1 MTAAGPACP
10 VCGGYGEVFLC
21 LPAQPI
27 YQHPVPA
34 DAVVAKPYEID
45 LSWSACV
52 NCAHAWQPDFDE
64 SVLREIYRSHYYTP
78 APDGIGV
85 QFRNDFIS
93 AVDSFHLPKSPH
105 ALLEIGASDGDVLAE
120 LKMRSNATLAYA
132 FEPNTE
138 NAAVARSRGIDVKER
153 FFGSDAAAEGLEPVD
168 FIYARHV
175 IEHVFDFESFF
186 SGLISVAA
194 RETSLILETP
204 SLDFHAAHGTIDP
217 FHVEHVHVFALRS
230 LTRLAARHGWRYL
243 ESVVTAS
250 GNLIAA
256 FVRGES
262 SARIPA
268 PTLTGLQAA
277 LIRRTEHM
285 RELLRGRRVVFWGA
299 GSTGIT
305 LAGAIGREPDI
316 WTDGNPN
323 KIGKK
328 FVGSTRLIVA
338 PESAIAAAG
347 SPEFT
352 DPAFVITSSFQAEI
366 LPRVRQL
373 GWKGPVFDSAGNQL

>member
-1 MTAAGPACP
+1 MTGASLACP
-10 VCGGYGEVFLC
+10 VCSGSGKAFLS

-34 DAVVAKPYEID
+34 DAVVAKPHEID
-45 LSWSACV
+45 LRWSACV
-52 NCAHAWQPDFDE
+52 DCAHAWQPDFDE

-93 AVDSFHLPKSPH
+93 AVDSFHLPKSPR

-120 LKMRSNATLAYA
+120 LKMRSKAPLAYA

-138 NAAVARSRGIDVKER
+138 NAAVARSRGLDVREG
-153 FFGSDAAAEGLEPVD
+153 FFGSDAAQEGLEPVD

-186 SGLISVAA
+186 SGLGSVAA
-194 RETSLILETP
+194 HEACLILETP
-204 SLDFHAAHGTIDP
+204 SLDFHASHGTIDP

-230 LTRLAARHGWRYL
+230 LTRLVGRYGWRYMQ
-243 ESVVTAS
+243 SVVTAS

-262 SARIPA
+262 SAQVPA
-268 PTLTGLQAA
+268 PSLTGLQGE
-277 LIRRTEHM
+277 LTRRREHM
-285 RELLRGRRVVFWGA
+285 QELLRGRGMVFWGA

-347 SPEFT
+347 SPLFT
-352 DPAFVITSSFQAEI
+352 NPAFVITSSFQDEI
-366 LPRVRQL
+366 LPRVRRL
-373 GWKGPVFDSAGNQL
+373 GWNGPVFDSAGNRL